1 MNDTKAGWLQHPAAA
16 SLWVFG
22 RRLRSGERLGHHRGP
37 GDGSAERAHRYG
49 RGGNGARCGGMGCQG
64 VAILWIERTG
74 ETKAGGKKATW
85 NQSSP
90 PQKNKHIVCITIF
103 HKMFFFSPLPLTV
116 ESAAMPSPG
125 RRGQPLSARSL
136 TAASRDLRAA
146 VLLPPDTEREALH
159 AVHAVGSSWFSWWS
173 YGDLYGNQWDLMV
186 IQWDFGDVLVIQRNS
201 TRMGMVSGDLPSG
214 NHTLTWLAGK
224 CTI

>member
-22 RRLRSGERLGHHRGP
+22 RWLRAGERLGHHRGP

-49 RGGNGARCGGMGCQG
+49 RRGTG
-64 VAILWIERTG
+64 VEGWA
-74 ETKAGGKKATW
+74 ATW

-90 PQKNKHIVCITIF
+90 KKKTDTSFASPSSTKWT
-103 HKMFFFSPLPLTV
+103 FFSPQKTV
-116 ESAAMPSPG
+116 ESAAIPSPG

-159 AVHAVGSSWFSWWS
+159 AVHAVGSSVIF
-173 YGDLYGNQWDLMV
+173 MV
-186 IQWDFGDVLVIQRNS
+186 ILWWFLWESMGFNGDWVGFCGMFWWFRGIQQEW
-201 TRMGMVSGDLPSG
+201 G
-214 NHTLTWLAGK
+214 W
-224 CTI
+224 